1 MPEEIE
7 EWLDDVISCEVWV
20 ANTVQQEEQCLV
32 LKVVMGSKDTDK
44 IPDIPTQQS
53 MLLKFA
59 QLQEI
64 HTLEELQPP
73 NNLSQKQ

>member
-20 ANTVQQEEQCLV
+20 ANTVQQKERCLV
-32 LKVVMGSKDTDK
+32 LKVVMGSKDTDE

-53 MLLKFA
+53 MLLKFV

-64 HTLEELQPP
+64 HTLEELRPP

>member
-7 EWLDDVISCEVWV
+7 EWLDDVISCEVQV
-20 ANTVQQEEQCLV
+20 ANTVQQEERCLV
-32 LKVVMGSKDTDK
+32 SKVVMGSKDTDE

-53 MLLKFA
+53 MLLKFV

-64 HTLEELQPP
+64 HTLEELRPP